1 MGTVIG
7 AIIFSKGAPY
17 RQPLY
22 SNVIMAVWAVCA
34 ISTVMFMSLYKS
46 EDFAQRLNFKIAPH
60 YEFQIIAV
68 IGIIINFLFC
78 YFWEIFLLDGVMF
91 QKVLPWYKEKI
102 RGPNLEFEHLERE
115 LSNSSV
121 WPPLGKNN
129 DVTLGL
135 SSGGKYTGYSLPD
148 VTAGINNK
156 NQAGHISRK
165 DLFSKDSTAR
175 NLRNRMSG
183 TSEEASELLSE
194 AFENPESTPVHI
206 ATSPRT
212 LEEEEKSNYQEGHR
226 RIGEQRHL
234 ERPEGDSMLTDVLPS
249 SHQSWLQ
256 NLNCISSSFQL
267 VCSVTGSEILRSE
280 ICLLTN
286 KLLLLFHNLIHIL
299 IYD

>member
-1 MGTVIG
+1 
-7 AIIFSKGAPY
+7 
-17 RQPLY
+17 
-22 SNVIMAVWAVCA
+22 
-34 ISTVMFMSLYKS
+34 
-46 EDFAQRLNFKIAPH
+46 
-60 YEFQIIAV
+60 
-68 IGIIINFLFC
+68 
-78 YFWEIFLLDGVMF
+78 MF

-212 LEEEEKSNYQEGHR
+212 LEEEEKSEIIR
-226 RIGEQRHL
+226 KAIGEL
-234 ERPEGDSMLTDVLPS
+234 
-249 SHQSWLQ
+249 
-256 NLNCISSSFQL
+256 
-267 VCSVTGSEILRSE
+267 GSKDTSKDRRETQ
-280 ICLLTN
+280 C
-286 KLLLLFHNLIHIL
+286 
-299 IYD
+299 